1 MITTERNRIGLAVVL
16 ISLIFSACGSSPKDT
31 DATNSPIPPTRTPI
45 PPTITPMPPP
55 TLTPTQ
61 IPSHTP
67 TSTPTPEP
75 QVILLRGAQGCDREH
90 NIIANSPIQLHYGV
104 WGSVGKAYA
113 EGSWDLLDITLT
125 IDGDEVQGEKQPV
138 AADLIRHCGFD
149 AEDSYWI
156 FYIANID
163 GIQPGRHYLEV
174 TYYANGVIEDG
185 FGNNNGPGTILTH
198 SYFLNSA
205 TEN

>member
-1 MITTERNRIGLAVVL
+1 MAVVL
-16 ISLIFSACGSSPKDT
+16 ISLIFSACGPSLAEQA
-31 DATNSPIPPTRTPI
+31 ATVAAQTAAAATSTPI
-45 PPTITPMPPP
+45 PSSTPTSTNTPNP
-55 TLTPTQ
+55 TLTSSPSPTA
-61 IPSHTP
+61 SH
-67 TSTPTPEP
+67 TPTPEP
-75 QVILLRGAQGCDREH
+75 QVVLLRGAKGCDREH
-90 NIIANSPIQLHYGV
+90 NIIANSPIPLHYGV

-113 EGSWDLLDITLT
+113 EGSWDILDITLT